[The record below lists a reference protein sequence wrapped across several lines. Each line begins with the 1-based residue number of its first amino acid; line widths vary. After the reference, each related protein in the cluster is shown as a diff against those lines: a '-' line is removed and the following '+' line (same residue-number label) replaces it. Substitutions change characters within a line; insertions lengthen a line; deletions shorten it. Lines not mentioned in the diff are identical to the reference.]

1 MKKGSQSRGLFL
13 SSVAT
18 GAMLN
23 PLNSSMIAL
32 AIPNI
37 QRDFG
42 LSYLTI
48 SWLITSF
55 YLASAVTQPIAGKLG
70 DLIGRRKL
78 FLGGLILVAISAM
91 GAPFAPF
98 FAILIIMR
106 LFQAV
111 GSGAIYPAGI
121 GMIRDHI
128 HERQGAALGFISLT
142 MSAMAALGPT
152 IGGFLID
159 WGDWPAIF
167 LVNIPVLLL
176 CFLLGWF
183 VLPKD
188 EAKKKLTRQE
198 LIQKM
203 DLLGILLFSVGVV
216 GLLLFLLSL
225 KATVNYVA
233 GIIGVISLVL
243 FIWHELKTNIPFID
257 IRLFRSNRKL
267 SLVFLQ
273 YIVLNFIYYS
283 LFFGLPSYF
292 QDGLHLSVAYSGL
305 LMLLVT
311 GMGIITAPLV
321 GRWIDKS
328 GVNIPILTGNML
340 IVLGAVLLW
349 IFFDHV
355 PVIVMLLIVSLI
367 AAGCSF
373 GNVTLQVAML
383 EASPANIVGVST
395 GLYQTCRHFG
405 SILSAVAL
413 GLIFGAQFNPEHFTT
428 LIIVFIV
435 AGVVVVLLGMSY
447 SRIKPESAKA

>member
-1 MKKGSQSRGLFL
+1 MRNWSNSRGLFL
-13 SSVAT
+13 SAVAT

-42 LSYLTI
+42 LSYLTV
-48 SWLITSF
+48 SWLISSF
-55 YLASAVTQPIAGKLG
+55 YLASAVTQPIAGKMG

-98 FAILIIMR
+98 FALLIIMR

-121 GMIRDHI
+121 GMLREHI

-152 IGGFLID
+152 IGGFLIEL
-159 WGDWPAIF
+159 GDWPAIF
-167 LVNIPVLLL
+167 LVNIPVLIL
-176 CFLLGWF
+176 CFILAWF

-188 EAKKKLTRQE
+188 EVKTKLSFKQ

-203 DLLGILLFSVGVV
+203 DLVGIFFFSIGIVGT
-216 GLLLFLLSL
+216 LMFLLSL
-225 KATVNYVA
+225 KATVNYWA
-233 GIIGVISLVL
+233 GIIGVL
-243 FIWHELKTNIPFID
+243 FLILFVWHELKIKMPFID
-257 IRLFRSNRKL
+257 IRLFRSNKKL

-273 YIVLNFIYYS
+273 YIVLNFIYYC
-283 LFFGLPSYF
+283 LFFGMPSYF
-292 QDGLHLSVAYSGL
+292 QDGLLLNVAYSGL
-305 LMLLVT
+305 LMLLIT

-328 GVNIPILTGNML
+328 GVIIPIMTGNMF
-340 IVLGAVLLW
+340 IVVGAILLW
-349 IFFDHV
+349 AFFDHV
-355 PVIVMLLIVSLI
+355 PIIVMLLIVSLI
-367 AAGCSF
+367 SAGCTF
-373 GNVTLQVAML
+373 GNVTLQAAML
-383 EASPANIVGVST
+383 EASPENIVGVAT

-405 SILSAVAL
+405 SILSAVCL
-413 GLIFGAQFNPEHFTT
+413 GLIFGTQFNPEHFST

-435 AGVVVVLLGMSY
+435 AGVVVVLLGIIY
-447 SRIKPESAKA
+447 SKIKPESV